1 MIKLDPIKDINEEG
15 NIIEMLPGILKEGKR
30 KSEEI
35 INNPINLMKYQEI
48 IVNPN
53 NKKVENILY
62 HSDNLES
69 INSLI
74 HDGYRDSI
82 DLIYIDPPFLT
93 MANYKSRIQV
103 LNIDKLE
110 VVEHFAY
117 NDNWKG
123 GMKEY
128 LHMLSLRL
136 YLMKELLSDEGSIY
150 VHLDYR
156 TVHYVKIMMDYIF
169 GEDMFVNEII
179 WSYKSGGV
187 SKRYHSRK
195 HDSIL
200 MYSKT
205 KNYIFNPQ
213 KEKSYNRNFKP
224 YRFKGVKEYE
234 DDIGWYTLVN
244 LKDVWQI
251 DIVGRTSSERVGYG
265 TQKPEKLLDR
275 IISTS
280 SREGSIVADFFAGSG
295 TTGVVAEKLGRRF
308 IMADKGNI
316 SCLTIMKRMAE
327 NKGKTYSVKKLNSKE
342 NEINELKVDSF
353 RKEKINKNK
362 YLINIKLGKYNL
374 DLNKVKL
381 NSKDMIII
389 KNILKKDSLALIDYI
404 GLDLNYDGKSPN
416 IIYQDYRKKDYR
428 KINQEIQLYIDENVI
443 DKPIYL
449 KVIDVFGHEYTRI
462 LE

>member
-35 INNPINLMKYQEI
+35 INNPINLIKYQEI
-48 IVNPN
+48 IVNPD

-128 LHMLSLRL
+128 LQMLSLRL

-179 WSYKSGGV
+179 WSYKSGGI

-251 DIVGRTSSERVGYG
+251 DIVGRTSSERLGYG
-265 TQKPEKLLDR
+265 TQKPEKLLNR

-295 TTGVVAEKLGRRF
+295 TTGAVAEKLGRRF

-353 RKEKINKNK
+353 TKEKTNKNK
-362 YLINIKLGKYNL
+362 YLINIKLGKYSL

-381 NSKDMIII
+381 NSKDMVII

-416 IIYQDYRKKDYR
+416 IIYQDYRKKDYH